1 MSKVIQKKPI
11 SDEDG
16 TVVMPKIQYKAVK
29 YVDSEKKFEGEIT
42 PIPSVLIEYLD
53 KVELKVF
60 AHIMRQLR
68 ENGACIVRLQTMGTQ
83 MQLSNVTIANATS
96 RLRQMGFIY
105 YENAGH
111 KRNKKIDFDAIQSL
125 NDLLKD
131 MKPGAIIAL
140 RKRAKNK
147 NVQHIPPTIL
157 EYIQTNFAY
166 NEDDVENEEYE

>member
-68 ENGACIVRLQTMGTQ
+68 ENRPGGVQAGACLHTGQ
-83 MQLSNVTIANATS
+83 S
-96 RLRQMGFIY
+96 R
-105 YENAGH
+105 
-111 KRNKKIDFDAIQSL
+111 
-125 NDLLKD
+125 
-131 MKPGAIIAL
+131 P
-140 RKRAKNK
+140 
-147 NVQHIPPTIL
+147 V
-157 EYIQTNFAY
+157 
-166 NEDDVENEEYE
+166 